1 MAEVLERA
9 SRPARSGTMSF
20 GSRLVAGSQ
29 LAASMA
35 DFGSVPP
42 LIGSMSRRERQAD
55 EHADIEE
62 AQTEF
67 VIAVRLG
74 PKRAGNMPGAVSYE
88 GSLGQGIFDF
98 TVVNGSLIHC
108 IRTSSGRPTRAA

>member
-1 MAEVLERA
+1 
-9 SRPARSGTMSF
+9 
-20 GSRLVAGSQ
+20 
-29 LAASMA
+29 
-35 DFGSVPP
+35 
-42 LIGSMSRRERQAD
+42 MSRRERHAD

-74 PKRAGNMPGAVSYE
+74 PKRAGNIPGAISRE

-108 IRTSSGRPTRAA
+108 IRTSSGRPTMAA